1 MKTKQRI
8 RIVIG
13 AICVCVS
20 VVLAVVLVTVGGQEQ
35 TDMSAVVVL
44 TRDVNAGEFLR
55 EDDLAVVNLPRDF
68 VEGLVGCF
76 DSVEKCL
83 EGDYRAAITMT
94 AGQVLST
101 AQLRRAQEPMEE
113 FIHKGMR
120 LVSITPGTTAASL
133 SGIIEAGDVVSVA
146 AIDQETGRYYV
157 DERLRFLQVYS
168 LSDAEGIT
176 VDSMA
181 TLSEQ
186 GESEDS
192 GRAQVLTLICK
203 EEQAVLLAE
212 LQQMNPYVLF
222 VGRGVMAEVLLEE
235 PGQ

>member
-20 VVLAVVLVTVGGQEQ
+20 VVLAVVLVTAGGQGQ
-35 TDMSAVVVL
+35 TALSGVVVL
-44 TRDVNAGEFLR
+44 TKDVNAGEFLR
-55 EDDLAVVNLPRDF
+55 EEDLAVVNLPRDF

-76 DSVEKCL
+76 DSIEKCL
-83 EGDYRAAITMT
+83 EGEYRAAVAMA
-94 AGQVLST
+94 AGQVVS
-101 AQLRRAQEPMEE
+101 AVQLKGSQEPMEE
-113 FIHKGMR
+113 FIHEGMR
-120 LVSITPGTTAASL
+120 LVSIAPGTTAASL
-133 SGIIEAGDVVSVA
+133 SGIVEAGDVVSVA

-157 DERLRFLQVYS
+157 DERLRFLRVYS

-192 GRAQVLTLICK
+192 GRVQVLTLICN

-222 VGRGVMAEVLLEE
+222 VGRGVLAETLLEE

>member
-20 VVLAVVLVTVGGQEQ
+20 VVLAVVLVTAGGQGQ
-35 TDMSAVVVL
+35 TALSGVVVL
-44 TRDVNAGEFLR
+44 TKDVNAGEFLR
-55 EDDLAVVNLPRDF
+55 EEDLAVVNLPRDF

-76 DSVEKCL
+76 DSIEKCL
-83 EGDYRAAITMT
+83 EGDYRAAVAMA
-94 AGQVLST
+94 AGQVVS
-101 AQLRRAQEPMEE
+101 AVQLKGSQEPMEE
-113 FIHKGMR
+113 FIHEGMR
-120 LVSITPGTTAASL
+120 LVSIAPGTTAASL
-133 SGIIEAGDVVSVA
+133 SGVVEAGDVVSVA

-157 DERLRFLQVYS
+157 DERLRFLRVYS

-192 GRAQVLTLICK
+192 GRVQVLTLICN

-222 VGRGVMAEVLLEE
+222 VGRGVLAETLLEE

>member
-20 VVLAVVLVTVGGQEQ
+20 VVLAVVLVTAGGQGQ
-35 TDMSAVVVL
+35 TALSGVVVL
-44 TRDVNAGEFLR
+44 TKDVNAGEFLR
-55 EDDLAVVNLPRDF
+55 EEDLAVVNLPRDF

-76 DSVEKCL
+76 DSIEKCL
-83 EGDYRAAITMT
+83 EGDYRAAVAMA
-94 AGQVLST
+94 AGQVVS
-101 AQLRRAQEPMEE
+101 AVQLKGSQEPMEE
-113 FIHKGMR
+113 FIHEGMR
-120 LVSITPGTTAASL
+120 LVSIAPGTTAASL
-133 SGIIEAGDVVSVA
+133 SGVVEAGDVVSVA
-146 AIDQETGRYYV
+146 AINQETGRYYV
-157 DERLRFLQVYS
+157 DERLRFLRVYS

-192 GRAQVLTLICK
+192 GRVQVLTLICN

-222 VGRGVMAEVLLEE
+222 VGRGVLAETLLEE

>member
-1 MKTKQRI
+1 M
-8 RIVIG
+8 IG

-20 VVLAVVLVTVGGQEQ
+20 VVLAVVLVTAGGQGQ
-35 TDMSAVVVL
+35 TALSGVVVL
-44 TRDVNAGEFLR
+44 TKDVNAGEFLR
-55 EDDLAVVNLPRDF
+55 EEDLAVVNLPRDF

-76 DSVEKCL
+76 DSIEKCL
-83 EGDYRAAITMT
+83 EGEYRAAVAMA
-94 AGQVLST
+94 AGQVVS
-101 AQLRRAQEPMEE
+101 AVQLKGSQEPMEE
-113 FIHKGMR
+113 FIHEGMR
-120 LVSITPGTTAASL
+120 LVSIAPGTTAASL
-133 SGIIEAGDVVSVA
+133 SGIVEAGDVVSVA

-157 DERLRFLQVYS
+157 DERLRFLRVYS

-192 GRAQVLTLICK
+192 GRVQVLTLICN

-222 VGRGVMAEVLLEE
+222 VGRGVLAETLLEE

>member
-20 VVLAVVLVTVGGQEQ
+20 VVLAVVLVTAGGQGQ
-35 TDMSAVVVL
+35 TALSGVVVL
-44 TRDVNAGEFLR
+44 TKDVNAGEFLR
-55 EDDLAVVNLPRDF
+55 EEDLAVVNLPRDF

-76 DSVEKCL
+76 DSIEKCL
-83 EGDYRAAITMT
+83 EGDYRAAVAMA
-94 AGQVLST
+94 AGQVVS
-101 AQLRRAQEPMEE
+101 AVQLKGSQEPMEE
-113 FIHKGMR
+113 FIHEGMR
-120 LVSITPGTTAASL
+120 LVSIAPGTTAASL
-133 SGIIEAGDVVSVA
+133 SGIVEAGDVVSVA

-157 DERLRFLQVYS
+157 DERLRFLRVYS

-192 GRAQVLTLICK
+192 GRVQVLTLICN

-222 VGRGVMAEVLLEE
+222 VGRGVLAETLLEE